1 MHYNLVT
8 YDDITSDISEL
19 QQTFIKIV
27 RNTDVCINLHI
38 YIYNIHKRKYI
49 QRKVKKKRKKI
60 VTIMQ

>member
-27 RNTDVCINLHI
+27 RNTDVCISLHI
-38 YIYNIHKRKYI
+38 YIIYTKENIYN
-49 QRKVKKKRKKI
+49 VK
-60 VTIMQ
+60 